1 MKNNKSQN
9 PTLNNAV
16 ANSNVK
22 TPNTK
27 KLVKQNPVRTPRKK
41 AQEKKG
47 VSELPV
53 LGYIQ
58 HAKMFLREAKV
69 ELKKVKWP
77 TKKEMLAATGV
88 VIFLTLLMAIFF
100 FLVDTSLIK
109 IIKYILR

>member
-1 MKNNKSQN
+1 MKNHKRQD
-9 PTLNNAV
+9 PILNNTIA
-16 ANSNVK
+16 K

-27 KLVKQNPVRTPRKK
+27 KLVKQNPVRNLRKK
-41 AQEKKG
+41 ASEKNG
-47 VSELPV
+47 ISELPV

-58 HAKMFLREAKV
+58 HARVFLREVKI

-88 VIFLTLLMAIFF
+88 VIFLTLIMAVFF
-100 FLVDTSLIK
+100 FLVDTCLIK